1 MLQRRNFTG
10 INPVTEQR
18 NTIDD
23 LTIFAERKVVDMGS
37 TPQKAW
43 QIQVSA
49 RQYEQDATTVTRI
62 IGQPCAENVQETR
75 KVKALQKT
83 DSSTNNKAYS
93 FDED

>member
-43 QIQVSA
+43 
-49 RQYEQDATTVTRI
+49 
-62 IGQPCAENVQETR
+62 
-75 KVKALQKT
+75 
-83 DSSTNNKAYS
+83 
-93 FDED
+93 